1 MVIMAGLAKH
11 EEVFI
16 ECLDI
21 YHSMALFLLGENVE
35 QSGKPVRLA
44 APLAMNAASYAD
56 SRWLLGRWE

>member
-21 YHSMALFLLGENVE
+21 CHSMALFLLGENVE

-44 APLAMNAASYAD
+44 APLAMNAAS
-56 SRWLLGRWE
+56 